1 MSLTPDLDQ
10 LRHGPDAQA
19 RASKAL
25 ESVLWRQLL
34 KNVKVGLTGTDAG
47 AGFAADTFAQVI
59 ADAVSG
65 STGVLPGMPG
75 AMAQAPAPALM
86 SSGFGPRS
94 DPFTGKAAFHGGVDL
109 AAPEGSPIYAAR
121 GGTVVG
127 AGARGG
133 YGQAVEIAHD
143 DGTRAVYA
151 HASTLEVTAGQRVEA
166 GARLG
171 EVGQTGRATGP
182 HLHFEVR
189 AGGRPVDP
197 LRALKSY
204 GQRADDLIGKVGDR

>member
-1 MSLTPDLDQ
+1 
-10 LRHGPDAQA
+10 
-19 RASKAL
+19 
-25 ESVLWRQLL
+25 
-34 KNVKVGLTGTDAG
+34 VKVGLSGNDAG

-65 STGVLPGMPG
+65 STGVMPGMPG
-75 AMAQAPAPALM
+75 AIAPAPGPTGLPSASPTSLT
-86 SSGFGPRS
+86 SGFGARS

-121 GGTVVG
+121 SGTVVG
-127 AGARGG
+127 AGERGG

-143 DGTRAVYA
+143 DGTRALYA
-151 HASTLEVTAGQRVEA
+151 HASTLEVKAGQRVEA

-189 AGGRPVDP
+189 AGGRPIDP

-204 GQRADDLIGKVGDR
+204 GERADDLIGKVGDR